1 MGYSLVVFDWDG
13 TLMDSTHSIVAAIQG
28 ACRDLDL
35 PVPSASSASWVIGLS
50 LESALRRAVPELT
63 QAMVPRFLERY
74 RTHYLLRD
82 SELRL
87 FEGVRE
93 LLADLASQD
102 VRLAVAT
109 GKSRVGLN
117 RALAATG
124 LGPLFDATRTAD
136 ETFSKPHPAMLQE
149 LMHELGHE
157 ADAVVMVGIPRTTC
171 RWRPTPACTAW
182 VSPMA
187 PIPWRSWR
195 PVPRR
200 RWSTAWPCC
209 ANGCWRARRAASRAC
224 RRSGCGNG
232 RRGALSYLDRRHA
245 RAAVARRRN
254 SAAHATVYLGKS
266 GRHARL
272 HRRSPC

>member
-1 MGYSLVVFDWDG
+1 M
-13 TLMDSTHSIVAAIQG
+13 
-28 ACRDLDL
+28 
-35 PVPSASSASWVIGLS
+35 PSASSASWVIGLS

-157 ADAVVMVGIPRTTC
+157 ADAVVMVGDTSHDLQMAANAGVHGLGVAYGAHTLAELE
-171 RWRPTPACTAW
+171 AC
-182 VSPMA
+182 A
-187 PIPWRSWR
+187 PQ
-195 PVPRR
+195 
-200 RWSTAWPCC
+200 
-209 ANGCWRARRAASRAC
+209 
-224 RRSGCGNG
+224 
-232 RRGALSYLDRRHA
+232 
-245 RAAVARRRN
+245 AVVDSVAVLREWLL
-254 SAAHATVYLGKS
+254 A
-266 GRHARL
+266 
-272 HRRSPC
+272 RSPGRIESV